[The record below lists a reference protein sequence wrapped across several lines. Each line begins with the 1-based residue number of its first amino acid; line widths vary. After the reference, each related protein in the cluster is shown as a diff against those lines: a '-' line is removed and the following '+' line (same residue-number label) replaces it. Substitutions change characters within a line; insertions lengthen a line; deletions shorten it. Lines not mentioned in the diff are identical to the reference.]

1 MQVVQVTTQ
10 DRTDLGKKATKA
22 LRQSG
27 SIPAV
32 VYSKDGVTHFSTTHG
47 AVKKLIYTPDFKMA
61 ELQLA
66 GGTKKALIK
75 DIDFHPVTDAI
86 MHIDFIELIP
96 NHPVKA
102 SIPVKFKGVSPGV
115 KAGGKLISGLRT
127 VKVKAT
133 PETLVDELFVDI
145 STLELSEAV
154 RVKDL
159 EVPEGLNI
167 EVDPAIPIAIVEVPR
182 ALKGGDGDDETDGAD
197 EAGADSGDGTDTPA
211 EG

>member
-1 MQVVQVTTQ
+1 M
-10 DRTDLGKKATKA
+10 
-22 LRQSG
+22 
-27 SIPAV
+27 
-32 VYSKDGVTHFSTTHG
+32 
-47 AVKKLIYTPDFKMA
+47 
-61 ELQLA
+61 
-66 GGTKKALIK
+66 
-75 DIDFHPVTDAI
+75 
-86 MHIDFIELIP
+86 IP

-145 STLELSEAV
+145 SSLELSEAV

-159 EVPEGLNI
+159 EVPEGLSV

-182 ALKGGDGDDETDGAD
+182 ALKGDDGAD
-197 EAGADSGDGTDTPA
+197 EEGGADETAA
-211 EG
+211 EGGDEAETSTEG

>member
-1 MQVVQVTTQ
+1 
-10 DRTDLGKKATKA
+10 
-22 LRQSG
+22 LRSLLSTSWASG
-27 SIPAV
+27 LQ
-32 VYSKDGVTHFSTTHG
+32 G

-66 GGTKKALIK
+66 GGVKKALIK

-182 ALKGGDGDDETDGAD
+182 ALKGGDGDDETDDAD
-197 EAGADSGDGTDTPA
+197 EAGADSGDSTDTPA

>member
-66 GGTKKALIK
+66 GGAKKALIK
-75 DIDFHPVTDAI
+75 DIDFHPVTEAI

-145 STLELSEAV
+145 SSLELSEAV

-159 EVPEGLNI
+159 EVPEGLSV

-182 ALKGGDGDDETDGAD
+182 ALKGDDGAD
-197 EAGADSGDGTDTPA
+197 EEGGADEAAA
-211 EG
+211 EGGDEAETSTEG